1 MHLDRDGY
9 EKVTK
14 YMYLALGKAN
24 EATAPASFDAAPV
37 NFLLI
42 ACDGEAQCD
51 FSGAAQEPSA
61 VTEIALE

>member
-1 MHLDRDGY
+1 MRT
-9 EKVTK
+9 ETS
-14 YMYLALGKAN
+14 A
-24 EATAPASFDAAPV
+24 FDPAPV